1 MSNSGLFYINV
12 HSLIRVSS
20 DSTGLHSQYGSQ
32 NVVTSRMRPHKLM
45 LRFMNDRYFC

>member
-1 MSNSGLFYINV
+1 MSNSVLFYINV

-20 DSTGLHSQYGSQ
+20 ESTGLHSQYGSK
-32 NVVTSRMRPHKLM
+32 NVMTSRTRPHKLI